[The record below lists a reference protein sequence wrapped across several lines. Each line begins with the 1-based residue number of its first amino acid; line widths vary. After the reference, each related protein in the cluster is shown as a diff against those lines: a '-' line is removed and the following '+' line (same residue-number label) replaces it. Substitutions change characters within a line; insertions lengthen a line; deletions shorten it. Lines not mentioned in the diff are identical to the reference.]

1 MRKVSS
7 CFLLM
12 FCIAVGAAGCA
23 DKDEK
28 RVAGRTAS
36 ASTAPTTTV
45 AVSLMRSTVVEAGTG
60 LATSTFVARIDAPEA
75 LGVALRTPT
84 NEELPLEAS
93 DGGGFVLSLTGP
105 ATAQD
110 ERFPRGGYTA
120 VVDLPSG
127 RDATTTVL
135 LREPPAPP
143 TLLAPTDLSI
153 VDPARLVVR
162 WFGTST
168 RHDVRVVDHAS
179 GEVLYLARDVGEQ
192 HLALPALEGGRRL
205 RLEVLAVDAPFGA
218 PSRAA
223 AGVAVVVDGAP

>member
-1 MRKVSS
+1 MLRVTS

-12 FCIAVGAAGCA
+12 GCLAAGAAGCA

-45 AVSLMRSTVVEAGTG
+45 AMSIMRSAVVEAGTG
-60 LATSTFVARIDAPEA
+60 LATSTFDVRIEAPEA
-75 LGVALRTPT
+75 LAVALRTPT
-84 NEELPLEAS
+84 NEELPLEAAE
-93 DGGGFVLSLTGP
+93 GGFVLSLTGP
-105 ATAQD
+105 ATALV

-120 VVDLPSG
+120 IVDLPSG

-135 LREPPAPP
+135 LREPPAAP

-153 VDPARLVVR
+153 VDPTRVVVR
-162 WFGTST
+162 WFGTSA
-168 RHDVRVVDHAS
+168 RFDVRVVDHVS
-179 GEVLYLARDVGEQ
+179 GAVVFVARDVGEQ

-218 PSRAA
+218 PGRAA
-223 AGVAVVVDGAP
+223 AGVAVLVDGGL

>member
-1 MRKVSS
+1 MLRVSS
-7 CFLLM
+7 YFLLM
-12 FCIAVGAAGCA
+12 FCNAVGVAGCA

-36 ASTAPTTTV
+36 ASTAATTTV
-45 AVSLMRSTVVEAGTG
+45 AVSIMRSTVVEAGTG
-60 LATSTFVARIDAPEA
+60 LATSTFDVRVDAPEA

-93 DGGGFVLSLTGP
+93 EGGFVLSLTGP
-105 ATAQD
+105 ATALI

-120 VVDLPSG
+120 VVDLATG

-135 LREPPAPP
+135 LRESPAAP

-162 WFGTST
+162 WFGTAA

-223 AGVAVVVDGAP
+223 AGVAVVVDGDL

>member
-1 MRKVSS
+1 MRRVSS

-45 AVSLMRSTVVEAGTG
+45 AVSIMRSTVVEAGTG
-60 LATSTFVARIDAPEA
+60 LATSTFVARISAPEA

-84 NEELPLEAS
+84 NEELPLEAAEG
-93 DGGGFVLSLTGP
+93 DFVLSLTGP
-105 ATAQD
+105 ATALV

-120 VVDLPSG
+120 VVDLPTG

-153 VDPARLVVR
+153 VDPARLVAR
-162 WFGTST
+162 WFGSST
-168 RHDVRVVDHAS
+168 RHDVRIVDHAS

-218 PSRAA
+218 PARTAT
-223 AGVAVVVDGAP
+223 GVAVVVDGAP